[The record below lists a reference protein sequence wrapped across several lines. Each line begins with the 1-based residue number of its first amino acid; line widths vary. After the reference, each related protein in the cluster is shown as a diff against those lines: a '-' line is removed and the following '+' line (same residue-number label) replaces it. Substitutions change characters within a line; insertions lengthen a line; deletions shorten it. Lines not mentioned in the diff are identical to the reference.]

1 MSDYKVQLLHKE
13 DYKTTQWSGGMT
25 TELSITPED
34 KIYAER
40 DFKWRLSSATVD
52 VEESEFTS
60 LPDCNRIIMTLKGG
74 IRLAHNKGAW
84 LELPEFTPHFFDGG
98 DETVSIGKV
107 IDFNLML
114 RKGECSGEMV
124 PYVMSAGEKR
134 SVNDSLS
141 GQLEHCN
148 AVMLYCYKG
157 TLLISSEENGETHR
171 LETGDTL
178 KLTGTFIGATL
189 SCMAETDVWAVAAV
203 VMAK

>member
-13 DYKTTQWSGGMT
+13 DYKTTRWSGGMT

-34 KIYAER
+34 KIYGER
-40 DFKWRLSSATVD
+40 DFMWRLSSATVE

-60 LPDCNRIIMTLKGG
+60 LPDYNRIIMTLKGG
-74 IRLAHNKGAW
+74 IRLAHNKGEW
-84 LELPEFTPHFFDGG
+84 IELPEFVPHCFDGG

-114 RKGECSGEMV
+114 RKGVCSGELV
-124 PYVMSAGEKR
+124 PYAMFAGER
-134 SVNDSLS
+134 ESVNDSLS
-141 GQLEHCN
+141 GQLENCT

-157 TLLISSEENGETHR
+157 TLLISTEEKGETYR

-178 KLTGTFIGATL
+178 KLTGTFNGATL
-189 SCMAETDVWAVAAV
+189 SCLAETDTLAVAAV